1 MSISVLMIL
10 TTKTGLFLML
20 MTGRR
25 MGAVAMVCLR
35 HFLHPAAIT
44 QITSAKTEY
53 LRTRHGQNSQQRK
66 EVTCEE

>member
-1 MSISVLMIL
+1 MII
-10 TTKTGLFLML
+10 TTKTGLFLVF

-25 MGAVAMVCLR
+25 MWAVAMVRLR

-44 QITSAKTEY
+44 QITSAKAEY
-53 LRTRHGQNSQQRK
+53 LRSRHGQDSQQRK

>member
-1 MSISVLMIL
+1 MSVSVLMII
-10 TTKTGLFLML
+10 TTRTGLFLVL
-20 MTGRR
+20 MTGGR
-25 MGAVAMVCLR
+25 MRAVALVRLR

>member
-1 MSISVLMIL
+1 MSVSVLMII
-10 TTKTGLFLML
+10 TTRTGLFLVL
-20 MTGRR
+20 MTGGR
-25 MGAVAMVCLR
+25 MRAVAMVSLR